1 MLHEIDLSRADLN
14 LLVLFETV
22 LKEGHVA
29 RAARRLN
36 LSASAVSH
44 GLGRLRRMLN
54 DPLFLK
60 TPKGV
65 VPTARAVEL
74 AVPVADVL
82 ARVKRVMATAE
93 PFDPAKS
100 MRRFTIAA
108 PDAVSAV
115 LLPLLLTDL
124 RRSAPGIAINIRQ
137 LLPTPGVKAP
147 EHAWQSAYA
156 DLEARLMDVA
166 VVPSDAIATRFV
178 KRTLYEEDFIVA
190 ARAGHPFAKDPSLA
204 RYCDMQHLVV
214 SQSGSSYGFVDEVL
228 EQRGRSRKIAL
239 TVPNFVF
246 ALATIADTDFIAALP
261 RRLVNLHAA
270 RFNVIGIEPPIPL
283 GHFRINA
290 VAPQVALMDT
300 GVAWLFDRLG
310 HATPTTQTKT
320 AQRTK
325 TKRRT

>member
-1 MLHEIDLSRADLN
+1 MLHKIDLSRADLN

-22 LKEGHVA
+22 LDEGHVA

-65 VPTARAVEL
+65 VPTARANEL
-74 AVPVADVL
+74 AGPVADAL
-82 ARVKRVMATAE
+82 ARIRRVMATAE

-100 MRRFTIAA
+100 NRRFTIAA

-115 LLPLLLTDL
+115 LLPPLLTEL
-124 RRSAPGIAINIRQ
+124 RRSGPGIAINIRQ
-137 LLPTPGVKAP
+137 LLPTPGIKEP
-147 EHAWQSAYA
+147 EHAWQSAFA

-166 VVPSDAIATRFV
+166 VIPSDVVATRFV

-204 RYCDMQHLVV
+204 RYCDMPHLVV
-214 SQSGSSYGFVDEVL
+214 SQSGGTYGFVDEVL
-228 EQRGRSRKIAL
+228 EKRGRSRKIAL
-239 TVPNFVF
+239 TVPNFMF
-246 ALATIADTDFIAALP
+246 ALATIADTDLIAALP
-261 RRLVNLHAA
+261 RRLVALHAA

-290 VAPQVALMDT
+290 VAPQVALMDAA
-300 GVAWLFDRLG
+300 VAWLFDQL
-310 HATPTTQTKT
+310 
-320 AQRTK
+320 AQAMPRTEAARRTK
-325 TKRRT
+325 ASRRR